1 MLGRVVPLSS
11 RAPQTRTRFSL
22 YLDYTAE
29 QKTLRNELRAY
40 FAELIDDELLAELDR
55 VEGGGPLYHRA
66 MQQLGRDGWLGIGWP
81 KEHGGQG
88 RGPIEQFIF
97 FDEVQRAGFPI
108 PILTLNTVG
117 PTLLKFGTEE
127 QKATYPPRILEG
139 KCHFSIGYT
148 EPGSGTDLASL
159 KTSATRDGDEYVING
174 QKIWTSLADHA
185 DYIWLACRTDP
196 EAPAHKGISIVIVPA
211 DAEGVQITPMHA
223 LGENNVHAVYYD
235 NVRVPVSNLVGEENK
250 GWHLITTQLNH
261 ERVALC
267 SVGPLERI
275 CTETIEWAKRT
286 HDGHGGMLIDLPW
299 VKTNLAR
306 VYAKLEVLKLLNWQQ
321 AWGIAE
327 DALSPADA
335 SAIKVYGSEL
345 YVEGSR
351 LLMEVHGAPGILHHC
366 SEGAILRGRLEKYY
380 RMSLVLTFGGGTN
393 EIQRDIICQAG
404 LGMPRLGRR

>member
-1 MLGRVVPLSS
+1 MSCSRSS
-11 RAPQTRTRFSL
+11 TQF
-22 YLDYTAE
+22 
-29 QKTLRNELRAY
+29 
-40 FAELIDDELLAELDR
+40 
-55 VEGGGPLYHRA
+55 EGGGPLYHEA
-66 MQQLGRDGWLGIGWP
+66 MQQLGADGWLGIGWP

-97 FDEVQRAGFPI
+97 FDEVQRAGFPV

-117 PTLLKFGTEE
+117 PTLLKFGTDE
-127 QKATYPPRILEG
+127 QKAKYPPKILEG

-148 EPGSGTDLASL
+148 EPESGTDLASL
-159 KTSATRDGDEYVING
+159 QTSAVRDGDEYVING

-185 DYIWLACRTDP
+185 DYMWLACRTDP
-196 EAPAHKGISIVIVPA
+196 DAPPHKGISIIIVPA

-235 NVRVPVSNLVGEENK
+235 NVRVPVGNLVGGENK

-267 SVGPLERI
+267 SVGPLEKI
-275 CTETIEWAKRT
+275 YTETVEWAKR
-286 HDGHGGMLIDLPW
+286 DPNGDGGMVIDLPW

-327 DALSPADA
+327 DKLSPADA
-335 SAIKVYGSEL
+335 SAIKVFGSEF

-351 LLMEVHGAPGILHHC
+351 LSMEVHGAAGVLAPQ
-366 SEGAILRGRLEKYY
+366 LRGHPSQRPPRE
-380 RMSLVLTFGGGTN
+380 VLPHVARAHLRRRD
-393 EIQRDIICQAG
+393 QRDPTGHHLPSGAPHAPARKALTRQSWISHFQTTRTASG
-404 LGMPRLGRR
+404 SSSNRS

>member
-1 MLGRVVPLSS
+1 MQRLG
-11 RAPQTRTRFSL
+11 A
-22 YLDYTAE
+22 
-29 QKTLRNELRAY
+29 
-40 FAELIDDELLAELDR
+40 
-55 VEGGGPLYHRA
+55 
-66 MQQLGRDGWLGIGWP
+66 DGWLGIGWP

-117 PTLLKFGTEE
+117 PTLLKFGTDE
-127 QKATYPPRILEG
+127 QKAKYPPQILEG

-148 EPGSGTDLASL
+148 EPASGTDLASL
-159 KTSATRDGDEYVING
+159 STSAVRDGDEYVING

-185 DYIWLACRTDP
+185 DYMWLACRTDP
-196 EAPAHKGISIVIVPA
+196 DAPPHKGISIIIVPA

-223 LGENNVHAVYYD
+223 LGENNVHACYYD
-235 NVRVPVSNLVGEENK
+235 NVRVPVGNLVGGENN

-267 SVGPLERI
+267 SVGPLEKI
-275 CTETIEWAKRT
+275 CTETIEWAKKT
-286 HDGHGGMLIDLPW
+286 PNGEGGMVIDLPW

-321 AWGIAE
+321 AWGIAK
-327 DALSPADA
+327 DTLSPADA
-335 SAIKVYGSEL
+335 SAIKVFGAEF

-351 LLMEVHGAPGILHHC
+351 LLMEVHGAAGVLHYS
-366 SEGAILRGRLEKYY
+366 SEGVLLRGRLEKYY

-404 LGMPRLGRR
+404 LRMPRLGRR